1 MSLRR
6 RDSQSRKE
14 RPRAEAAQLKK
25 VASYQEDHEGKK
37 LRSARTVYSLWS
49 SAKYVLIL
57 SLLLWWLPMFGQMI
71 AGYVGGRKAGGPWR
85 GVIASILPVLGIFA
99 IITAFESGILPDEV
113 FGVGIRPSAL
123 LGGLATSIPF
133 LGPYFEFTQEYVS
146 QFVSAL
152 AGTSPYGINSYVLTV
167 AFAYIGGIIAE
178 QNRKEI
184 EFTSGSST
192 AHTTILVAPEQ
203 LNGQPGVAHFPVAG
217 AVVPQQTV
225 GFLPQDHHMMQNERS
240 LSRAIMR
247 FFHQQEGHGRARSVE
262 RFEQLVPANR
272 SAQKYFGM
280 DEDVEISEKR
290 VRKRRAKNPLD
301 KEIAPGK
308 KSRWRSKKTRRS
320 HEQMTAHKQSG
331 RKARRSRA
339 SAASVVASDSKKRR
353 AGRKNESGAS
363 REAERR
369 HPSRETEL
377 RINPRDP
384 KTLRRV
390 HKYIEEEWNPKS
402 RKRKHP
408 GPAPHPRRQVQG
420 IRTAVN
426 EVRHPRPAD
435 AAKSKKR
442 FARRSWDTM

>member
-6 RDSQSRKE
+6 RRSQSKKGK
-14 RPRAEAAQLKK
+14 PEAGTPQLKK

-99 IITAFESGILPDEV
+99 IISAFESGVLPDEV

-152 AGTSPYGINSYVLTV
+152 AGSSPYGINSYVLTV

-178 QNRKEI
+178 QNRREI
-184 EFTSGSST
+184 EFTRGAST
-192 AHTTILVAPEQ
+192 SHTTILVAPDQ
-203 LNGQPGVAHFPVAG
+203 LQGQAGGTTQLPAAG
-217 AVVPQQTV
+217 AVVPQQGV
-225 GFLPQDHHMMQNERS
+225 GLLPHDHHIMQNDRS

-247 FFHQQEGHGRARSVE
+247 FFNHQQHGHRKARS
-262 RFEQLVPANR
+262 FEKFDQLVAAN
-272 SAQKYFGM
+272 SPEAICGTDDAVEM
-280 DEDVEISEKR
+280 DERTIR
-290 VRKRRAKNPLD
+290 RRRA
-301 KEIAPGK
+301 AK
-308 KSRWRSKKTRRS
+308 KGSKRTREERSRWRSKKAR
-320 HEQMTAHKQSG
+320 
-331 RKARRSRA
+331 ARREEIVERKRA
-339 SAASVVASDSKKRR
+339 TPKVKKKKAPAVQRARTKSTRKRAREKPVAMPK
-353 AGRKNESGAS
+353 
-363 REAERR
+363 AERR
-369 HPSRETEL
+369 QHPSSNSSL
-377 RINPRDP
+377 RVDPRKP

-390 HKYIEEEWNPKS
+390 HKYIEDEWNPKS
-402 RKRKHP
+402 RKVKHP
-408 GPAPHPRRQVQG
+408 GPAPHPRKMVRG
-420 IRTAVN
+420 IRTASSDERRGKSAN
-426 EVRHPRPAD
+426 F
-435 AAKSKKR
+435 AKPNKR